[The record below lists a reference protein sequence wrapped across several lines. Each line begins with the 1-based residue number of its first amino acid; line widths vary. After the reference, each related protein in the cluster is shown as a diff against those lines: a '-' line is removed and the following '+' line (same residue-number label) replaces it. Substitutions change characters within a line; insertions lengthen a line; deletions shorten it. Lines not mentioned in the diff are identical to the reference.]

1 MWPNWIDLIVVT
13 IIWATSYSGFGR
25 GFLAEFL
32 NLISAVAIT
41 ALTINLAGPAAGFLR
56 PGLPL
61 SPPLVIVL
69 AFWGL
74 FLMLWFVARAIR
86 RRVAD
91 VIKWERFNWSIQGMG
106 LLLGGLRGLWW
117 AGFILLALSAS
128 GYSFLG
134 ESVNKK
140 SVLAP
145 RLLSSFRVSLEEA
158 SNRLPGARLK
168 GNHPVPPLRPVT
180 HGS

>member
-1 MWPNWIDLIVVT
+1 MWPNWIDLIIVT

-41 ALTINLAGPAAGFLR
+41 ALTINLAEPAAGFLR
-56 PGLPL
+56 AWLPL
-61 SPPLVIVL
+61 SPPAVTVL

-74 FLMLWFVARAIR
+74 FLTLWFAARAIR
-86 RRVAD
+86 KRVAD
-91 VIKWERFNWSIQGMG
+91 VIKWERFNWFIQGMG

-117 AGFILLALSAS
+117 AGFLLLALTAS
-128 GYSFLG
+128 GYSFLN
-134 ESVNKK
+134 ESVNKQ

-145 RLLSSFRVSLEEA
+145 RLLNAFHVSLEEA
-158 SNRLPGARLK
+158 SHRLPGARFK
-168 GNHPVPPLRPVT
+168 GEHPVPPLRPVT